1 MNVGPLCGTGQPAM
15 DEHRKNA
22 YRYLLYW
29 ALLEIRGVEW
39 ITYHPLRLLNPFA
52 LRRELKRISRA
63 GALADWLHNL
73 AQISIEDFRDFNEE
87 WFWRDYESLVKRHGD
102 PRNYRAVFD
111 RRLEELGRPAGAT

>member
-1 MNVGPLCGTGQPAM
+1 M

-39 ITYHPLRLLNPFA
+39 IIYHPLRLLNPFT

-73 AQISIEDFRDFNEE
+73 AEISIQDFRDFNEG
-87 WFWRDYESLVKRHGD
+87 WFWRDYDSMVKRHGD
-102 PRNYRAVFD
+102 PWNYRAVFD
-111 RRLEELGRPAGAT
+111 RRLEELGRPACVT